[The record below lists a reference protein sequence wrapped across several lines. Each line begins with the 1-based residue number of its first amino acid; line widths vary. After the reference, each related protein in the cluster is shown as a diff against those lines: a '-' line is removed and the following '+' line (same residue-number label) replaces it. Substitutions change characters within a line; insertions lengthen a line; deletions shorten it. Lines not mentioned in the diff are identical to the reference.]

1 MANITRWDPFASVSR
16 WDPLSEFASLQDR
29 FNQLVNQPFFRGF
42 GPTSEQSL
50 TAANF
55 VPPVNISEDE
65 QNINIEAELPGIQDK
80 DLDISLE
87 NNVLTISGERKMENE
102 EKKENFHRIERAY
115 GRFTRSFT
123 LPPTVETDNVNA
135 EFNNG
140 VLKISLRKKEEAK
153 PKQIKIGVGKQTIKG
168 KAA

>member
-1 MANITRWDPFASVSR
+1 MSNITRWDPFNE
-16 WDPLSEFASLQDR
+16 LTTLQDR
-29 FNQLVNQPFFRGF
+29 FSQLFNQPFGPFRAF
-42 GPTSEQSL
+42 GPGNEQSL

-55 VPPVNISEDE
+55 IPPVDVFED
-65 QNINIEAELPGIQDK
+65 QHTITVQAELPGIEEK

-87 NNVLTISGERKMENE
+87 NNILTISGERKMENE
-102 EKKENFHRIERAY
+102 EKKENFHRIERSY

-123 LPPTVETDNVNA
+123 LPPTVETENVNA

-140 VLKISLRKKEEAK
+140 VLKITLNKREEAK
-153 PKQIKIGVGKQTIKG
+153 PKQIKIGVGKPIAKSS

>member
-1 MANITRWDPFASVSR
+1 MANITRWDPFG
-16 WDPLSEFASLQDR
+16 EFTSLQDR
-29 FNQLVNQPFFRGF
+29 FNQLINQPFFRGF
-42 GPTSEQSL
+42 GPASEQSL

-55 VPPVNISEDE
+55 IPPVNIYEDE
-65 QNINIEAELPGIQDK
+65 QNINIEAELPGIQEK

-102 EKKENFHRIERAY
+102 EKKENFHRIERTY

-123 LPPTVETDNVNA
+123 LPPTVETEDVNA

-140 VLKISLRKKEEAK
+140 VLRIGLRKKEEAK
-153 PKQIKIGVGKQTIKG
+153 PKQIKIGVGKQAPRG

>member
-1 MANITRWDPFASVSR
+1 MANITRWEPF
-16 WDPLSEFASLQDR
+16 SEFASLQDR
-29 FNQLVNQPFFRGF
+29 LNQLMNQPFFRGF
-42 GPTSEQSL
+42 GPPSEQSL

-55 VPPVNISEDE
+55 IPPVNIYEDE
-65 QNINIEAELPGIQDK
+65 QNINIEAELPGIQEK

-102 EKKENFHRIERAY
+102 ENRENFHRIERTY

-123 LPPTVETDNVNA
+123 LPPTVQTDDVNA

-140 VLKISLRKKEEAK
+140 VLKVTLRKKEEAK
-153 PKQIKIGVGKQTIKG
+153 PKQIKIGVGKQPPKG